1 MNSNYSDPSVLLEK
15 VLEGKSEDFKRK
27 VWDFVK
33 STDLSPDDPAIIL
46 AIAFGNVAVMV
57 EDVPA
62 SIEETFK
69 EGCHELQ
76 RALHLAERM
85 VVERQKAAIAS
96 AAGDLIRQTESQQS
110 KRLFDSII
118 PAVGVLL
125 GVLGLGFFMGI
136 TVPPFLQGGY
146 TKEVKLTADEV
157 EALRWAKSNEG
168 KFARNLMDWNRGY
181 LDNKTCLQDVKKLGV
196 KLNLGTQEAVDGFC
210 VIWTMPPQ
218 RRTFVN

>member
-1 MNSNYSDPSVLLEK
+1 MSSSYSDQSALLEK
-15 VLEGKSEDFKRK
+15 VLSGKSEDFKRK

-33 STDLSPDDPAIIL
+33 STDLQPDDPAIIF
-46 AIAFGNVAVMV
+46 AIAFGNLAVMV

-96 AAGDLIRQTESQQS
+96 AAGDLIRQTESQQA
-110 KRLFDSII
+110 KRLFDSIL

-157 EALRWAKSNEG
+157 EALRWAKSSEG
-168 KFARNLMDWNRGY
+168 KFARNLIDWNRGY
-181 LDNKTCLQDVKKLGV
+181 LDNKTCLQDVKRLGV
-196 KLNLGTQEAVDGFC
+196 KLNFGSKEATGGFC
-210 VIWTMPPQ
+210 FIWLLPPEK
-218 RRTFVN
+218 RSFTN